1 MAVGRWADL
10 CDMQALLADK
20 IHKMIII
27 TNGINIS
34 ALVCRGLLGR
44 LFQRYRVFFSITLFI
59 FFNLKSRVGVSK
71 LIPVQTTRH
80 RYCMISTKVEHTPP
94 RRITSADLRLCVGI

>member
-44 LFQRYRVFFSITLFI
+44 LFQRYRVFLITLFI
-59 FFNLKSRVGVSK
+59 IF
-71 LIPVQTTRH
+71 
-80 RYCMISTKVEHTPP
+80 
-94 RRITSADLRLCVGI
+94 